1 MKLNKYNNFL
11 LESAITELILES
23 KLELLA
29 NLRNVLYELAF
40 SDDKSVSKVANT
52 LLDIAKSEK
61 DLRLV
66 QNFVNIDS
74 DATKVSFV
82 PDNRVKYD
90 EESDI
95 IALKLDKNEEL
106 SHIVAP
112 DHEII
117 KGVGIPLAG
126 LKQTRIIDELPS
138 NRWKLLGTY
147 EGKKAGSNY
156 SEYTLYHLQNVD
168 DPKVYIVTYSSAR
181 HGFGFTKTPNIPE
194 NLRGSIKIGRF
205 VNRIFDLYFAD
216 NKDERANYTAS
227 DVEKFVNAYSA
238 LILFRR
244 NASKYFEIVSGEKI
258 KHWYYKDNYANQT
271 GQLGSSCMRHES
283 CQEYFNIYIENPDV
297 CQLLI
302 FKNITGD
309 KINGRALLWT
319 DVNGKKW
326 IDRVYTIK
334 DSYSSLFN
342 KWADENGYENIYRSD
357 TNTKIKVKNR
367 DYIEYPYLDTFS
379 YFKLSCYIDDLTE
392 DDLDKDAFL
401 TNKQPDRPFLVLQE
415 TDGEYSERN

>member
-1 MKLNKYNNFL
+1 MELNKYNNFL
-11 LESAITELILES
+11 LKSSITEIILES

-29 NLRNVLYELAF
+29 NLRNVLYELTF

-66 QNFVNIDS
+66 QNFVNVDS

-82 PDNRVKYD
+82 PDNRVNYD

-95 IALKLDKNEEL
+95 ISLKFENGEL

-112 DHEII
+112 GHEII
-117 KGVGIPLAG
+117 KGVGIPLVG
-126 LKQTRIIDELPS
+126 LKQTCLIDELPS
-138 NRWKLLGTY
+138 NRWRLLGTY

-168 DPKVYIVTYSSAR
+168 EPNVYIVTYSSNR
-181 HGFGFTKTPNIPE
+181 HGFGFTKTPSIPE

-205 VNRIFDLYFAD
+205 VNRIFDLYFAN
-216 NKDERANYTAS
+216 NKDERSNYTAS

-238 LILFRR
+238 IILFRI
-244 NASKYFEIVSGEKI
+244 NASQYFEIVSGEKI
-258 KHWYYKDNYANQT
+258 KYWYYKDNYVSQI

-283 CQEYFNIYIENPDV
+283 CQEYFNIYIENSDV

-319 DVNGKKW
+319 DIYGKKW

-334 DSYSSLFN
+334 DSYSVLFK
-342 KWADENGYENIYRSD
+342 KWAEENGYENIYKSD
-357 TNTKIKVKNR
+357 KKTKIKVKNK
-367 DYIEYPYLDTFS
+367 DYIKYPYLDSFI
-379 YFKLSCYIDDLTE
+379 YFKSG
-392 DDLDKDAFL
+392 FL
-401 TNKQPDRPFLVLQE
+401 TNKKPNKPYCVLQD
-415 TDGEYSERN
+415 TFGSYDLFL